1 MRSDGIKVLGLFN
14 RIHVCVLFHL
24 IRSFLIALNQ
34 RLERVGVSVRE
45 RVGLI
50 RSLACAFMR
59 VHKGVSFKFGCST
72 IVPINLVVHRLRT
85 STILGERCVFRN
97 LFYIFACVTSKYI
110 GYQFAFPTST
120 HRVSHQ
126 AYFRWPLDVGPL
138 CLQ

>member
-1 MRSDGIKVLGLFN
+1 MRSDGIKALVLFN

-24 IRSFLIALNQ
+24 IRSLLIALNQ

-45 RVGLI
+45 SVGLI
-50 RSLACAFMR
+50 SSLACAFMC
-59 VHKGVSFKFGCST
+59 VHKSVILKFGCSA
-72 IVPINLVVHRLRT
+72 IVPINLVVHRFRT

-120 HRVSHQ
+120 HCVSHQ
-126 AYFRWPLDVGPL
+126 AFFRWPLGVGPL